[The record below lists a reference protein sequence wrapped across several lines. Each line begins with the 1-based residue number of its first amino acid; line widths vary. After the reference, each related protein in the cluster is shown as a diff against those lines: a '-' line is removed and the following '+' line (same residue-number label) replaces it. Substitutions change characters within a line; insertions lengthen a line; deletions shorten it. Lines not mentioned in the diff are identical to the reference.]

1 MRGSALISTICI
13 FFLLGPTRAQVGMDT
28 PGSEA
33 RGPPKSLKPQ
43 LLFHTTINPEPAL
56 LSRLQVLF
64 ASYFDQSVDLTAL
77 SQKIVIGSAV
87 TRVPNVGQILY
98 NPAHMLFLHLPED
111 WERGGPIRVATLDAV
126 RAILKKPKPPSALL
140 AAYRQGFIEFA
151 VLTEL
156 MKEQDTR
163 ETLEIVW
170 NTAPQSDADKQ
181 RMVYLLLRPIE
192 QAVEVREQSLGCRQA
207 INRFVDEV
215 RAGKRIAIQT
225 VPGLTASV
233 RPTRFIRDNKQ
244 IILVLSDPLMARYH
258 VIARFDVTAT
268 NCTVAWETS
277 VFGM

>member
-1 MRGSALISTICI
+1 MRVSALISTIC
-13 FFLLGPTRAQVGMDT
+13 LLLPLGPPKAQAGIDT
-28 PGSEA
+28 PASEA
-33 RGPPKSLKPQ
+33 RGPSESLKPQ

-77 SQKIVIGSAV
+77 SQKIIIGSAV

-111 WERGGPIRVATLDAV
+111 WQRGGPIRVATLDAV
-126 RAILKKPKPPSALL
+126 RAILKKPKPPSPLL
-140 AAYRQGFIEFA
+140 AAYRQGFLAFA
-151 VLTEL
+151 TLTEL
-156 MKEQDTR
+156 MKEQDAR

-181 RMVYLLLRPIE
+181 RMAYLLLRPIE
-192 QAVEVREQSLGCRQA
+192 QALQVREQSLGCQQS

-215 RAGKRIAIQT
+215 RAGKRKTIES
-225 VPGLTASV
+225 VPGFTSSV

-244 IILVLSDPLMARYH
+244 ILLVLSDPLMARYH
-258 VIARFDVTAT
+258 VVARFDVTAT

-277 VFGM
+277 LFGM

>member
-1 MRGSALISTICI
+1 
-13 FFLLGPTRAQVGMDT
+13 
-28 PGSEA
+28 
-33 RGPPKSLKPQ
+33 
-43 LLFHTTINPEPAL
+43 
-56 LSRLQVLF
+56 
-64 ASYFDQSVDLTAL
+64 
-77 SQKIVIGSAV
+77 
-87 TRVPNVGQILY
+87 
-98 NPAHMLFLHLPED
+98 
-111 WERGGPIRVATLDAV
+111 
-126 RAILKKPKPPSALL
+126 
-140 AAYRQGFIEFA
+140 
-151 VLTEL
+151 